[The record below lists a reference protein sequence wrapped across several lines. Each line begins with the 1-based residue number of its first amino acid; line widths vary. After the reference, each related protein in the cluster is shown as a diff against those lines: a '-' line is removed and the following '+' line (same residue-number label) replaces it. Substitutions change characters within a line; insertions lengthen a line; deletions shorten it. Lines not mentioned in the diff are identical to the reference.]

1 MPKQTLNIN
10 KFEGG
15 MNTVSDPRDI
25 AENQLALL
33 SGCYVD
39 KRGIIR
45 TSGAKAAEG
54 CALRE
59 IQNDD
64 YIEVAGFFSFGADY
78 EWDGTQISDAYFHV
92 IGQGEHFYVY
102 DGDDDAW
109 ETTASGVSDG
119 TAVNKWR

>member
-15 MNTVSDPRDI
+15 MNTESDPRDI

-45 TSGAKAAEG
+45 TSSSATAEG
-54 CALRE
+54 LT
-59 IQNDD
+59 IQDLVNND
-64 YIEVAGFFSFGADY
+64 YLEGAGFYSFGADY
-78 EWDGTQISDAYFHV
+78 EWDGNRFRFNKTFDNTGCIRDSQTTGSTEI
-92 IGQGEHFYVY
+92 ILGK
-102 DGDDDAW
+102 DGY
-109 ETTASGVSDG
+109 
-119 TAVNKWR
+119 NY